1 MDTLLNNT
9 KKIIFHKQK
18 DILSGAIILSL
29 MTVLSSIF
37 GFVRLHTLATF
48 YTKEELGIFFAAFRI
63 PDFVFEMLITG
74 ALSSAFIPLF
84 TKYRQDNEKLTEN
97 ISTIINFIA
106 VSLLT
111 LIVVVIFTAPLVIPI
126 ITPGFDAHKNSNVII
141 FTQILVLCQLP
152 FMVIGNIFSGIAQA
166 NKIFF
171 ISALAPVL
179 YNVGIILGTI
189 FLHDSLG
196 MYAPIAGVVIGSL
209 LFFVTQLPVIFFV
222 QFKYALLSFKKSVL
236 REFTHIFTPRLLS
249 VLTTQI
255 DLTIDLSLA
264 TLFGPAGVT
273 IYFFAQ
279 RLQFFPVSFI
289 GLAFGQASLPYLSDL
304 FKDEKIDEIRKIFI
318 SSILQLLFLSIPI
331 SLFFVFAR
339 TPIVRFF
346 VGGQKFDWEG
356 TVQTAR
362 VLSYFSLTLPFHT
375 IFYFIT
381 RAFFAIHNTKTPFL
395 INFTASI
402 INTILSVLF
411 VVYLHLPIWF
421 LGLSFS
427 ITIVINILLLLHAFH
442 KEINGFDTVKLI
454 VNTSKIYFVALACA
468 AISFPI
474 MKLLDGLIIDTSRT
488 INLFILLI
496 TTGMIYTSLY
506 FFICWLLNIE
516 EMYFLGN
523 LLIKMRALK
532 KMINEMYTDTR

>member
-37 GFVRLHTLATF
+37 GFVRLHTLATYF
-48 YTKEELGIFFAAFRI
+48 TKEELGIFFAAFRI

-84 TKYRQDNEKLTEN
+84 TKYRSDDEKLTEN
-97 ISTIINFIA
+97 ISTIINFIIIA
-106 VSLLT
+106 MFS
-111 LIVVVIFTAPLVIPI
+111 LVIIMVIAAPALVPL
-126 ITPGFDAHKNSNVII
+126 ITPGFDSNKIDTVIT
-141 FTQILVLCQLP
+141 FTQVLILCQLP
-152 FMVIGNIFSGIAQA
+152 LLVIGNIFSGISQA

-171 ISALAPVL
+171 ISAAAPVL
-179 YNVGIILGTI
+179 YNVGIILGTV
-189 FLHDSLG
+189 FLYEPLG
-196 MYAPIAGVVIGSL
+196 IYAPIAGVIIGSALFL
-209 LFFVTQLPVIFFV
+209 LTQMPIVLFVDFR
-222 QFKYALLSFKKSVL
+222 YALFSFKKSIL
-236 REFTHIFTPRLLS
+236 REFTHVFTPRLLS

-264 TLFGPAGVT
+264 TFFGPAGVT
-273 IYFFAQ
+273 IFFFAQ
-279 RLQFFPVSFI
+279 RLQFFPVAFL

-304 FKDEKIDEIRKIFI
+304 FKDDKIQEIRKIFV

-339 TPIVRFF
+339 TPLVRLF

-362 VLSYFSLTLPFHT
+362 VLSYFAVTLPFHT

-381 RAFFAIHNTKTPFL
+381 RAFYAVHDTKTPFI

-402 INTILSVLF
+402 VNTILSVLF
-411 VVYLHLPIWF
+411 VLYFKLPIWY

-427 ITIVINILLLLHAFH
+427 ITIVLNISLLLYAFH
-442 KEINGFDTVKLI
+442 KKIKGFEFTHLV
-454 VNTSKIYFVALACA
+454 VNSAKIYIVSLACA
-468 AISFPI
+468 AISFPV
-474 MKLLDGLIIDTSRT
+474 MKLLDGLVLDTSRT
-488 INLFILLI
+488 INLFLLLG
-496 TTGMIYTSLY
+496 TVGTLYASLY
-506 FFICWLLNIE
+506 LFICWLLNIE

-523 LLIKMRALK
+523 LLIKMREMK
-532 KMINEMYTDTR
+532 KLLGEMYTDVH

>member
-9 KKIIFHKQK
+9 RKIIFHKQK

-48 YTKEELGIFFAAFRI
+48 FTKEELGIFFAAFRI
-63 PDFVFEMLITG
+63 PDFVFEMLVTG

-84 TKYRQDNEKLTEN
+84 AKYRHDSEKLTEN
-97 ISTIINFIA
+97 ISTIINFIVIA
-106 VSLLT
+106 MFAL
-111 LIVVVIFTAPLVIPI
+111 VVVMVVTAPFIVPI
-126 ITPGFDAHKNSNVII
+126 ITPGFDNQKIATVIA

-152 FMVIGNIFSGIAQA
+152 LMVIGNVFSGISQA

-171 ISALAPVL
+171 ISAAAPVL

-189 FLHDSLG
+189 FLYHPLG
-196 MYAPIAGVVIGSL
+196 MYAPIAGVVIGSFLFL
-209 LFFVTQLPVIFFV
+209 LTQAPVIFFV
-222 QFKYALLSFKKSVL
+222 PFHYMAFSFKRSIL
-236 REFTHIFTPRLLS
+236 REFTHVFTPRMLS

-264 TLFGPAGVT
+264 TFFGPAGVT
-273 IYFFAQ
+273 IFFFAQ
-279 RLQFFPVSFI
+279 RLQFFPVSFL

-304 FKDEKIDEIRKIFI
+304 YKEEKIDEIRKIFVT
-318 SSILQLLFLSIPI
+318 SLLQLLFLSIPI
-331 SLFFVFAR
+331 SLFFIFAR

-362 VLSYFSLTLPFHT
+362 VLSYFALTLPFHT
-375 IFYFIT
+375 VFYFIT
-381 RAFFAIHNTKTPFL
+381 RAFYAIHNTKTPFYV
-395 INFTASI
+395 NFSSSI
-402 INTILSVLF
+402 VNTILSVLF
-411 VVYLHLPIWF
+411 VLYFHFPIWS
-421 LGLSFS
+421 LALSFS
-427 ITIVINILLLLHAFH
+427 ITIVLNIVILLYAFH
-442 KEINGFDTVKLI
+442 KEIKGFEVTKLLI
-454 VNTSKIYFVALACA
+454 NTSKIYLIALACA
-468 AISFPI
+468 AISFPV
-474 MKLLDGLIIDTSRT
+474 MKLFDGLIFDTSRT
-488 INLFILLI
+488 INLFLLL
-496 TTGMIYTSLY
+496 TTIGLLYTSLY
-506 FFICWLLNIE
+506 LFICWLLNIE

-532 KMINEMYTDTR
+532 KMLTEMYTDVH